1 VALGSRYP
9 PQSRGLIMAAPS
21 HVFTIS
27 RVAEIL
33 GENEDWL
40 YELVPEMEPED
51 GSLTILDT
59 NDQSTIAFTLDGRAH
74 LRQLVIE
81 HKK

>member
-1 VALGSRYP
+1 MFP
-9 PQSRGLIMAAPS
+9 PGRIGCL
-21 HVFTIS
+21 T
-27 RVAEIL
+27 E
-33 GENEDWL
+33 GL
-40 YELVPEMEPED
+40 YELALEIEPED

-59 NDQSTIAFTLDGRAH
+59 NDQSTIAFTLDRLEY

>member
-1 VALGSRYP
+1 
-9 PQSRGLIMAAPS
+9 MAAPS